1 MVMVVKFKISKTHI
15 KKKTARKT
23 NLILVETIKEARK
36 NPAWFKLSH
45 ILSGPTRKQTAI
57 NLSQLDKESK
67 AGDTIIIPGK
77 VLSQGELTKK
87 LRLCALSFSEKAIE
101 KMKKT
106 KSEAVSIL
114 EEIRKNHKAEGIKIA
129 R

>member
-1 MVMVVKFKISKTHI
+1 MATKFKVSKTHI
-15 KKKTARKT
+15 KKKTAKKT
-23 NLILVETIKEARK
+23 NLVLVETIKEARK
-36 NPAWFKLSH
+36 NPAWFRLSH
-45 ILSGPTRKQTAI
+45 ILSGPTRIQTSI
-57 NLSQLDKESK
+57 NLSQLDKDSK

-87 LRLCALSFSEKAIE
+87 LRLCALSFSAKALE
-101 KMKKT
+101 NMKKT

-114 EEIRKNHKAEGIKIA
+114 EEIKKNPKAEGIKIA